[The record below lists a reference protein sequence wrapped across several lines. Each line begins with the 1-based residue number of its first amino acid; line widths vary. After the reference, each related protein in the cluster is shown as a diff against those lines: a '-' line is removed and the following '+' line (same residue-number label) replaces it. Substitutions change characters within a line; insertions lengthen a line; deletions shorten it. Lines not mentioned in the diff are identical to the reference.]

1 MVVKEMLVVKLV
13 PRGEERGGRITNF
26 VCVRIFSP
34 SRLIENANAGV
45 VIIDGNVITT
55 GSGRAAT

>member
-1 MVVKEMLVVKLV
+1 MLVVKLV